1 MGPHH
6 TVALMSIAERVLATL
21 AEVAEYDEVR
31 TDLGIRL
38 FDTHM
43 LDSIRTVELIMLLSD
58 RLGIDISPAEFDRE
72 RWATPGKI
80 VAYFEGRMAS

>member
-1 MGPHH
+1 
-6 TVALMSIAERVLATL
+6 MSIAERVLATL

-58 RLGIDISPAEFDRE
+58 RLGIDISPGEFDRE

-80 VAYFEGRMAS
+80 VEYFEARMAS